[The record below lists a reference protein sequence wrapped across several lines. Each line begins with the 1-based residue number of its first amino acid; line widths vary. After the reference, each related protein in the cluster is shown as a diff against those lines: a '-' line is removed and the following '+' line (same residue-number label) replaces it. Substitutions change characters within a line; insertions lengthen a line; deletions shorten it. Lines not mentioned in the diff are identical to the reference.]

1 MANVVIFDDDQQ
13 VGGLV
18 SEVVR
23 NCGLTVE
30 HHLTAGG
37 IIDVLREAK
46 PQIVILDV
54 MMPGLDGLSA
64 CHAIRANFATRH
76 VKIVMLTSKTSAVD
90 QAAAKKYGADLYL
103 TKPFSVA
110 GLAATLRSMLG
121 SAAPPPPPPKA
132 PAAPLT
138 MTVVPGGIVLETEG
152 RWFVLDAGAGVGSWI
167 EAQRAA
173 PAEAWVFLSRY
184 APEALTELEKVG
196 LLLAVGAAVRVL
208 GPDSPETH
216 LNHLARRLSRG
227 AGVSRAL
234 PLLQPLREGEISL
247 FPGVFASAFYTL
259 YPGLTMGYRLD
270 LPNRRVVY
278 CPAHIPNPDPATAD
292 DHDARKFRKIFAN
305 ADLMLHGFGRSIREP
320 GEGAA
325 WEVVQDHAAYA
336 GVKQLLLFPLPG
348 TAVAPDLAAEV
359 AARAE
364 LLKIDCRL
372 WSGR

>member
-1 MANVVIFDDDQQ
+1 MANVLIFDDDLE
-13 VGGLV
+13 VGSLV

-37 IIDVLREAK
+37 IIDVVSQSK

-110 GLAATLRSMLG
+110 ALGATLRSMLG
-121 SAAPPPPPPKA
+121 SAAPPAPPAKA
-132 PAAPLT
+132 PAAPMTL
-138 MTVVPGGIVLETEG
+138 TVVPGGIVVDTDG
-152 RWFVLDAGAGVGSWI
+152 KWFVLDAGAGVGSWI
-167 EAQRAA
+167 ESQRSA
-173 PAEAWVFLSRY
+173 PKEAWLFLSRY
-184 APEALTELEKVG
+184 APEALSELEKVG
-196 LLLAVGAAVRVL
+196 LLLAVGATMRVL

-227 AGVSRAL
+227 AGVTRAL
-234 PLLQPLREGEISL
+234 PLLQPLRESEISL
-247 FPGVFASAFYTL
+247 YPGVFATAFYTL

-270 LPNRRVVY
+270 LPNRRIVY

-292 DHDARKFRKIFAN
+292 DHDARKFRKLFAN
-305 ADLMLHGFGRSIREP
+305 ADLMLHGFGRSLKEP
-320 GEGAA
+320 GDGAA

-348 TAVAPDLAAEV
+348 TPVPAGMAAEV

-372 WSGR
+372 WPGR

>member
-1 MANVVIFDDDQQ
+1 MANVLIFDDDLE

-18 SEVVR
+18 AEVVR
-23 NCGLTVE
+23 DCGLTVE

-37 IIDVLREAK
+37 IIDVVREAK
-46 PQIVILDV
+46 PQVVILDV

-76 VKIVMLTSKTSAVD
+76 VRIVMLTSKTSAVD

-110 GLAATLRSMLG
+110 GLAATLRGMLG
-121 SAAPPPPPPKA
+121 SAFPLAPPPKA
-132 PAAPLT
+132 PAPPMT

-152 RWFVLDAGAGVGSWI
+152 RWFVLDAGAGVGSWV
-167 EAQRAA
+167 EAQRSA
-173 PAEAWVFLSRY
+173 PREAWVFLSRY
-184 APEALTELEKVG
+184 SPETVSELEKVG
-196 LLLAVGAAVRVL
+196 LLLAVGTTVRAL

-216 LNHLARRLSRG
+216 LNHLARRLSLG
-227 AGVSRAL
+227 AKVTRSL
-234 PLLQPLREGEISL
+234 PLLQPLRESEISL
-247 FPGVFASAFYTL
+247 FPGVFATAFYTL

-278 CPAHIPNPDPATAD
+278 CPAHVPNPDPATAD
-292 DHDARKFRKIFAN
+292 DHDARKFRKIFAS
-305 ADLMLHGFGRSIREP
+305 ADLMLHGFSRSIREP

-325 WEVVQDHAAYA
+325 WETVQDHAAYA

-348 TAVAPDLAAEV
+348 TATAPELAAEV

-364 LLKIDCRL
+364 LLKLDCRL